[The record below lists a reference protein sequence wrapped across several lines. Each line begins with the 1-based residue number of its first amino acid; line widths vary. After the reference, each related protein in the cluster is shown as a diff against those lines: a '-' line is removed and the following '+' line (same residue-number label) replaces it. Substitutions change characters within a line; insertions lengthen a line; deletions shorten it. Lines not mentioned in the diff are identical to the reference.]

1 LNWANVNW
9 NKVTALLTIGIIIL
23 VGVGFLVT
31 GLQINEAKN
40 TTANLEQLLNNSI
53 QQLEA
58 IDKTST
64 EIAHQ
69 TIMAI
74 YQEGQPYRVEVKEC
88 DYNPVNNIITYR
100 LVVYEKGD
108 GDNLSTIKFLILTSF
123 TFYTT
128 DENKKQS
135 PTITD
140 HVRQFVY
147 VPGQKTPLEFSYN
160 NIFIQT
166 ENVKDETLYVRASF
180 DFAPYSDAKNVI
192 LTESKSSERP
202 TYLNAFDKLDDQ
214 NTCVDLPDE
223 PNTFCD

>member
-1 LNWANVNW
+1 
-9 NKVTALLTIGIIIL
+9 
-23 VGVGFLVT
+23 LVT
-31 GLQINEAKN
+31 YLQINEAQK

-88 DYNPVNNIITYR
+88 NYNPVNNIITYR
-100 LVVYEKGD
+100 LVIYEKGE

-128 DENKKQS
+128 DENDKQS
-135 PTITD
+135 LTRTD
-140 HVRQFVY
+140 PDVRQFVY
-147 VPGQKTPLEFSYN
+147 VPGQKTPLEFSYD

-166 ENVKDETLYVRASF
+166 ENVRDETLYVRASF

-202 TYLNAFDKLDDQ
+202 TYLNAFDKLNDQ
-214 NTCVDLPDE
+214 NTWVNLPDE